1 MSTAF
6 AILSVFYSFLQTSSP
21 IIITL
26 IIFLYSPV
34 HIFSDLFLLAM
45 FLLKEDFS
53 HWILSVDI
61 NYFFDINY
69 FNYNVT

>member
-6 AILSVFYSFLQTSSP
+6 AILSVPYSFLQTSSP

-26 IIFLYSPV
+26 IIFLYPPV
-34 HIFSDLFLLAM
+34 HVFSDSFLLAV

-61 NYFFDINY
+61 NYF
-69 FNYNVT
+69 NYNVT